1 MPGKENEKNVKT
13 AKNEDTK
20 VIHKLGVERKAE
32 LEEQYGKHRLR
43 ILEVPMD
50 EVGHEFLE
58 VAAIVPPRDV
68 TGQLIKYSETNPKK
82 AADIAIRNCLLTHK
96 EQIEKDDTLF
106 FSVSFMIMELMPIRQ
121 GRIKNF

>member
-1 MPGKENEKNVKT
+1 MPNEK
-13 AKNEDTK
+13 AKIEKKDSTK
-20 VIHKLGVERKAE
+20 VIHKLSAEKKAE

-50 EVGHEFLE
+50 EVGNEFLE
-58 VAAIVPPRDV
+58 VAVIVPPRDV
-68 TGQLIKYSETNPKK
+68 TGQLIKFSDTHPKK
-82 AADIAIRNCLLTHK
+82 AAEIANRNCLLTHK

-106 FSVSFMIMELMPIRQ
+106 FTVAFMIIELMPIRQ